1 MTAAVTPSPEVA
13 GRPLV
18 GISTYRERVSWGVWH
33 QRADLLP
40 ATYADAVHHAGGLPV
55 LLPPAGS
62 AEHLAGSALDVV
74 ARLDALVVAGG
85 ADVDPGAYGEQV
97 HPRTGAARPDRDAW
111 ELALLDAALERGLPV
126 LGVCRGMQVM
136 AVHAGGA
143 LEQHLPDVVEHDG
156 HDPGG
161 DGYGDVAVRIE
172 PSSRLGLLVGPSATV
187 SCHHHQSVRSHP
199 GYAAVAWAQ
208 DGTLEAL
215 ERPGGPFAVGVQWH
229 PEVVADAGLFAGLVQ
244 AARGAGTGF
253 ALGHEVRSQTGPGE
267 SAPGA

>member
-1 MTAAVTPSPEVA
+1 MTTGPSAAAPQP
-13 GRPLV
+13 RPLV
-18 GISTYRERVSWGVWH
+18 GISTYREQAAWGVWH

-40 ATYADAVHHAGGLPV
+40 ATYADAVHHAGGVPV
-55 LLPPAGS
+55 LLPPAGA
-62 AEHLAGSALDVV
+62 AEHLAASAVDAV

-85 ADVDPGAYGEQV
+85 ADVAPGAYGEPV
-97 HPRTGAARPDRDAW
+97 HPRTGAPRPDRDAW

-161 DGYGDVAVRIE
+161 DGYGDVEVRIE
-172 PSSRLGLLVGPSATV
+172 PTSRLGLLVGPTATV
-187 SCHHHQSVRSHP
+187 SCHHHQAVRSHP
-199 GYAAVAWAQ
+199 GYAAVAWAH

-215 ERPGGPFAVGVQWH
+215 ERPGGAFAVGVQWH

-244 AARGAGTGF
+244 AARGACADPG
-253 ALGHEVRSQTGPGE
+253 ARPEVRFQTGPGE

>member
-1 MTAAVTPSPEVA
+1 MTAPAA
-13 GRPLV
+13 ARPLV
-18 GISTYRERVSWGVWH
+18 GVSTYRERASWGVWH

-40 ATYADAVHHAGGLPV
+40 ATYADAVHHAGGAPV

-62 AEHLAGSALDVV
+62 TDHLEESARDVV

-85 ADVDPGAYGEQV
+85 ADVDPAAYGEQA
-97 HPRTGAARPDRDAW
+97 HPRTGPPRPDRDAW
-111 ELALLDAALERGLPV
+111 ELALLGAALERELPV

-136 AVHAGGA
+136 AVHAGGS

-161 DGYGDVAVRIE
+161 DGYGDVEVRID
-172 PSSRLGLLVGPSATV
+172 PTSRLGLLVGPTATV
-187 SCHHHQSVRSHP
+187 SCHHHQAVRSHP
-199 GYAAVAWAQ
+199 GYAAVAWAH

-244 AARGAGTGF
+244 AARGADG
-253 ALGHEVRSQTGPGE
+253 GHGVRFQTEVDE
-267 SAPGA
+267 SAPRA